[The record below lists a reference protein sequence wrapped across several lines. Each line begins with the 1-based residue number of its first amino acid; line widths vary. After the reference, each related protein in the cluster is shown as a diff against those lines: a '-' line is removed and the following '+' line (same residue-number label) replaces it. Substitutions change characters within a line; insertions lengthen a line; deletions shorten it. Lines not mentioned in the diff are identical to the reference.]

1 MKSLIE
7 ELYTPQECRII
18 QEFFSEE
25 NEIKETIV
33 QAIGSKLI
41 IEKNI
46 CCELKIV

>member
-7 ELYTPQECRII
+7 ELYTPQECGII

-25 NEIKETIV
+25 DEIKETIV

-41 IEKNI
+41 IK
-46 CCELKIV
+46 KIKF